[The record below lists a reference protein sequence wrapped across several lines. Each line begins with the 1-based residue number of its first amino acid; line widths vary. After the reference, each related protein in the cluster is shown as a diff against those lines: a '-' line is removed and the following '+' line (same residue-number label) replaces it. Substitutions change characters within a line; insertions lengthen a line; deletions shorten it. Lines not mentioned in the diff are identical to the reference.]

1 MALIKNSK
9 KEGFSAKACGGTRAG
24 NISCYLVLSDPRVH
38 MLLLFSSFGLLANSS
53 WNTRSWRGSWR
64 SVQRTQESWNP
75 NGSKQKEVLG
85 LIYPNSFG
93 SQRSKQTF
101 PMSCSMFMG
110 YNALNLLS
118 SVAEKGRPLIRF
130 IWSVECFFSLLIWMR
145 DGHFKTMKFHII
157 IQKKISG
164 LPTLGS
170 LTFLTSSCGW
180 SWVAMIPCLHS
191 PLHSQLS
198 HTQLGSLISITVMA
212 PVGF

>member
-1 MALIKNSK
+1 
-9 KEGFSAKACGGTRAG
+9 
-24 NISCYLVLSDPRVH
+24 

-53 WNTRSWRGSWR
+53 WTTRSWRGSWR

-110 YNALNLLS
+110 HNALNLLS
-118 SVAEKGRPLIRF
+118 SVAEKARPLIRF

-157 IQKKISG
+157 IQKKNQWSANTWLTHIPDQQLWLELGGYDPLFAQPPSLPVISHPAG
-164 LPTLGS
+164 FPHLHHGHGS
-170 LTFLTSSCGW
+170 CRLLNW
-180 SWVAMIPCLHS
+180 
-191 PLHSQLS
+191 
-198 HTQLGSLISITVMA
+198 
-212 PVGF
+212 